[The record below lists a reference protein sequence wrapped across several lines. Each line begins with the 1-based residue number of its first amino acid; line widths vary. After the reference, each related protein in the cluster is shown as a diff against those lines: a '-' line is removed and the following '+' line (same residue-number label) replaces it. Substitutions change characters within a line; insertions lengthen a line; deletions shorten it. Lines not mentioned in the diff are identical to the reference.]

1 MNFHSDKWI
10 MERVLEHLQEA
21 ETLVPSKHI
30 VGIFYQGSG
39 NYGLDYEGSDVD
51 TKCIVTPTFKDIALA
66 RKPMSTTH
74 VRANDEHI
82 DMKDIRVYLE
92 TFKKQ
97 NLNFLEILF
106 TKYII
111 YPNREFSTEWQ
122 RLIDNREAITHYN
135 KVRCI
140 KSMMG
145 VASEKF
151 FAMEH
156 HYPSRMKW
164 INKFSY
170 DPKQL
175 HHLLRILEFLEKYI
189 CEKPFEECLHTTQA
203 DYLKKVKLGY
213 YDLENAR
220 KIAKESYNRIKN
232 FCDNYC
238 EKYKNEPIDR
248 TVEELLEDVGYNI
261 MKISVEADFVRQK

>member
-1 MNFHSDKWI
+1 MNYHSDEWI
-10 MERVLEHLQEA
+10 MEKVFEHFQEA
-21 ETLVPSKHI
+21 KTIIPEQHI
-30 VGIFYQGSG
+30 VSIALQGSQ

-51 TKCIVTPTFKDIALA
+51 TKCIVTPTFKNIALA
-66 RKPMSTTH
+66 RKPMNTTH

-82 DMKDIRVYLE
+82 DMKDIRLYLE

-106 TKYII
+106 TKYAI
-111 YPNREFSTEWQ
+111 YPNSEFSTEWQ
-122 RLIDNREAITHYN
+122 RLVDNREKITHYN

-156 HYPSRMKW
+156 HYPSRMEW

-175 HHLLRILEFLEKYI
+175 QHLLRIQECLGEYVRG
-189 CEKPFEECLHTTQA
+189 KPFEECLHTAQA
-203 DYLKKVKLGY
+203 DYLKEVKLGY
-213 YDLENAR
+213 YNLEDAR
-220 KIAKESYNRIKN
+220 EIAKDSYNKIKD
-232 FCDNYC
+232 FCDRYC
-238 EKYKNEPIDR
+238 EKYKNDPIDKS
-248 TVEELLEDVGYNI
+248 VEELLEDVGYNI
-261 MKISVEADFVRQK
+261 MKISVEADFLRSK